1 MKTCKR
7 ENMKTISFL
16 SQKGGTGK
24 TTLCVHLAVAAE
36 RAGKSAVILDLDPQA
51 SSTAWKDNRSDET
64 PVTVS
69 LQFSRLVQ
77 TLAASEKSG
86 ADLAFID
93 SAPHSD
99 QVAMAAAEA
108 GDLILIPCRAGI
120 LDIRAIAMTA
130 KIAKLAA
137 KPAFVIL
144 NALPSQATSLIAE
157 AGEAVAVHGLA
168 LAPVTIHQRAAYAH
182 SLIDGRV
189 AMEFDPKG
197 KAAAEMTELYQWL
210 AKQLKI

>member
-1 MKTCKR
+1 
-7 ENMKTISFL
+7 MKTISFL

-51 SSTAWKDNRSDET
+51 SSTGWKDNRTEET
-64 PVTVS
+64 PVAVS
-69 LQFSRLVQ
+69 LQFSRLSQ
-77 TLAASEKSG
+77 TLAASQQSG
-86 ADLAFID
+86 AAFAFID

-99 QVAMAAAEA
+99 QVAMAAAESA
-108 GDLILIPCRAGI
+108 DLILIPCRAGI

-130 KIAKLAA
+130 KIAKMAG

-144 NALPSQATSLIAE
+144 NALPPQATSLIAE
-157 AGEAVAVHGLA
+157 ARDAVAVHGLE

-182 SLIDGRV
+182 SLIDGHV

-197 KAAAEMTELYQWL
+197 KAAGEISKLYLWL
-210 AKQLKI
+210 ENKLKI

>member
-1 MKTCKR
+1 
-7 ENMKTISFL
+7 MKTISFL

-36 RAGKSAVILDLDPQA
+36 RAGQSAVILDLDPQA
-51 SSTAWKDNRSDET
+51 SSTAWKDNRAEET
-64 PVTVS
+64 PVAVS
-69 LQFSRLVQ
+69 LQYSRLGQ
-77 TLAASEKSG
+77 TLTASSQSG
-86 ADLAFID
+86 AAFVFID

-108 GDLILIPCRAGI
+108 ADLILIPCRAGI

-144 NALPSQATSLIAE
+144 NALPPQATTNLVAE
-157 AGEAVAVHGLA
+157 AREAVAVHGLE
-168 LAPVTIHQRAAYAH
+168 LAPVAIHQRAAYAH

-189 AMEFDPKG
+189 AMEFEPKG

-210 AKQLKI
+210 AKELKI

>member
-1 MKTCKR
+1 
-7 ENMKTISFL
+7 MKTISFL

-36 RAGKSAVILDLDPQA
+36 KAGKSAVILDLDPQA
-51 SSTAWKDNRSDET
+51 SATGWKDNRSDET
-64 PVTVS
+64 PVAVS
-69 LQFSRLVQ
+69 LQFSRLGQ
-77 TLAASEKSG
+77 TLAASKQSG

-130 KIAKLAA
+130 KIAKLAG
-137 KPAFVIL
+137 KPVFVIL
-144 NALPSQATSLIAE
+144 NALPPQATSLIAE
-157 AGEAVAVHGLA
+157 SRDAVAVHGLE

-182 SLIDGRV
+182 SLIDGHV

-197 KAAAEMTELYQWL
+197 KAAAEITKLYQWL
-210 AKQLKI
+210 ENQLKI

>member
-1 MKTCKR
+1 
-7 ENMKTISFL
+7 MKTISFL

-51 SSTAWKDNRSDET
+51 SSTGWKDNRTEET
-64 PVTVS
+64 PVAVS
-69 LQFSRLVQ
+69 LQFSRLGQ
-77 TLAASEKSG
+77 TLAASQQSG
-86 ADLAFID
+86 AAFAFID

-99 QVAMAAAEA
+99 QVAMAAAESA
-108 GDLILIPCRAGI
+108 DLILIPCRAGI

-130 KIAKLAA
+130 KIAKIAG

-144 NALPSQATSLIAE
+144 NALPPQATSLIAE
-157 AGEAVAVHGLA
+157 ARDAVAVHGLE
-168 LAPVTIHQRAAYAH
+168 LAPVAIHQRAAYAH
-182 SLIDGRV
+182 SLIDGHV

-197 KAAAEMTELYQWL
+197 KAAAEITTLYDWL
-210 AKQLKI
+210 EKQLKI

>member
-1 MKTCKR
+1 
-7 ENMKTISFL
+7 
-16 SQKGGTGK
+16 
-24 TTLCVHLAVAAE
+24 VHLAVAAD

-51 SSTAWKDNRSDET
+51 SSTAWKGNRAAET

-69 LQFSRLVQ
+69 LQYTRLRQ
-77 TLAASEKSG
+77 TLTASSQSG
-86 ADLAFID
+86 ARFAFID

-108 GDLILIPCRAGI
+108 ADLILIPCRAGI
-120 LDIRAIAMTA
+120 LNLRAIAMTA
-130 KIAKLAA
+130 KIAKMAG
-137 KPAFVIL
+137 KPSFVIL
-144 NALPSQATSLIAE
+144 NALPPQATGLIAE
-157 AGEAVAVHGLA
+157 AAEAVAVHGLE

-197 KAAAEMTELYQWL
+197 KAAGELTSLYQWL
-210 AKQLKI
+210 AKQLTT

>member
-1 MKTCKR
+1 MKI
-7 ENMKTISFL
+7 ISFL

-51 SSTAWKDNRSDET
+51 SSTTWKDNRGDET

-69 LQFSRLVQ
+69 LQFSRLGQ
-77 TLAASEKSG
+77 TLAASKQSG
-86 ADLAFID
+86 AALAFID

-99 QVAMAAAEA
+99 QVAMAAAESA
-108 GDLILIPCRAGI
+108 DLILIPCRAGI

-130 KIAKLAA
+130 KIAKLAG

-144 NALPSQATSLIAE
+144 NALASQATGLIAE
-157 AGEAVAVHGLA
+157 VAEAVGVHGLK
-168 LAPVTIHQRAAYAH
+168 LAPVTIHQRAAYTH

-189 AMEFDPKG
+189 AMEFEPKG
-197 KAAAEMTELYQWL
+197 KAAVEMTELYQWL
-210 AKQLKI
+210 AKQMKI

>member
-1 MKTCKR
+1 
-7 ENMKTISFL
+7 MKTISFL

-51 SSTAWKDNRSDET
+51 SSTGWKDNRTEET
-64 PVTVS
+64 PVAVS
-69 LQFSRLVQ
+69 LQFSRLSQ
-77 TLAASEKSG
+77 TLAASQQSG
-86 ADLAFID
+86 AAFAFID

-99 QVAMAAAEA
+99 QVAMAAAESA
-108 GDLILIPCRAGI
+108 DLILIPCRAGI

-130 KIAKLAA
+130 KIAKMAE

-144 NALPSQATSLIAE
+144 NALPPQATSLIAE
-157 AGEAVAVHGLA
+157 ARDAVAVHGLE

-182 SLIDGRV
+182 SLIDGHV

-197 KAAAEMTELYQWL
+197 KAAGEISKLYLWL
-210 AKQLKI
+210 ENKLKI

>member
-1 MKTCKR
+1 MKTV
-7 ENMKTISFL
+7 SFL

-36 RAGKSAVILDLDPQA
+36 RNGKSAVILDLDPQA
-51 SSTAWKDNRSDET
+51 SAAAWKDNRSAEA

-69 LQFSRLVQ
+69 LQFSRLGQ
-77 TLAASEKSG
+77 TLAASNQSG
-86 ADLAFID
+86 AAVAFID
-93 SAPHSD
+93 SAPRSD

-108 GDLILIPCRAGI
+108 ADLILIPCRAGI

-130 KIAKLAA
+130 KIAKLAG

-144 NALPSQATSLIAE
+144 NALPSQTGNLVAE
-157 AGEAVAVHGLA
+157 VSEALAVHALE
-168 LAPVTIHQRAAYAH
+168 LAPVTIHQRAAFAH

-210 AKQLKI
+210 VKTMKM

>member
-1 MKTCKR
+1 
-7 ENMKTISFL
+7 MKTISFL

-51 SSTAWKDNRSDET
+51 SSTGWKDNRTEET
-64 PVTVS
+64 PVAVS
-69 LQFSRLVQ
+69 LQFSRLSQ
-77 TLAASEKSG
+77 TLAASQQSG
-86 ADLAFID
+86 AAFAFID

-99 QVAMAAAEA
+99 QVAMAAAEFA
-108 GDLILIPCRAGI
+108 DLILIPCRAGI

-130 KIAKLAA
+130 KIAKMAG

-144 NALPSQATSLIAE
+144 NALPPQATSLIAE
-157 AGEAVAVHGLA
+157 ARDAVAVHGLE

-182 SLIDGRV
+182 SLIDGHV

-197 KAAAEMTELYQWL
+197 KAAGEISKLYLWL
-210 AKQLKI
+210 ENKLKI

>member
-1 MKTCKR
+1 
-7 ENMKTISFL
+7 MKTISFL

-36 RAGKSAVILDLDPQA
+36 KAGKSAVILDLDPQA
-51 SSTAWKDNRSDET
+51 SATGWKDNRSDET
-64 PVTVS
+64 PVAVS
-69 LQFSRLVQ
+69 LQFSRLNQ
-77 TLAASEKSG
+77 TLAASKQSG
-86 ADLAFID
+86 AAFAFID

-108 GDLILIPCRAGI
+108 ADLILIPCRAGI

-137 KPAFVIL
+137 KPVFVIL
-144 NALPSQATSLIAE
+144 NALPPQATSLIAE
-157 AGEAVAVHGLA
+157 ARAAVAVHGLE
-168 LAPVTIHQRAAYAH
+168 LAPVAIHQRAAYAH
-182 SLIDGRV
+182 SLIDGHV

-197 KAAAEMTELYQWL
+197 KAADEITKLYHWL
-210 AKQLKI
+210 ENQLKI

>member
-1 MKTCKR
+1 MKTV
-7 ENMKTISFL
+7 SFL

-51 SSTAWKDNRSDET
+51 SSTGWKDNRTEET
-64 PVTVS
+64 PVAVS
-69 LQFSRLVQ
+69 LQFSRLSQ
-77 TLAASEKSG
+77 TLAASQQSG
-86 ADLAFID
+86 AAFAFID

-99 QVAMAAAEA
+99 QVAMAAAESA
-108 GDLILIPCRAGI
+108 DLILIPCRAGI

-130 KIAKLAA
+130 KIAKMAG

-144 NALPSQATSLIAE
+144 NALPPQATSLIAE
-157 AGEAVAVHGLA
+157 ARDAVAVHGLE

-182 SLIDGRV
+182 SLIDGHV

-197 KAAAEMTELYQWL
+197 KAAGEISKLYLWL
-210 AKQLKI
+210 ENKLKI